1 MNLIVLHWPTNHI
14 HLGFDDVT
22 CDERLLIEHRYSGHQ
37 WYVMNVCNL
46 LFDKYVTLRAKY
58 ENLSISQLTRVS
70 KSFLGAIK
78 QLEPV
83 VRRCH
88 RRERMVPYGMS
99 MSL

>member
-1 MNLIVLHWPTNHI
+1 MNLLVLHFPSNHI
-14 HLGFDDVT
+14 HIGFRRVA

-37 WYVMNVCNL
+37 WHVMPVCDV
-46 LFDKYVTLRAKY
+46 LFGKYVTLCAKHD
-58 ENLSISQLTRVS
+58 NLSISQLIRVS

-88 RRERMVPYGMS
+88 KRES
-99 MSL
+99 MLAYEMHMTL